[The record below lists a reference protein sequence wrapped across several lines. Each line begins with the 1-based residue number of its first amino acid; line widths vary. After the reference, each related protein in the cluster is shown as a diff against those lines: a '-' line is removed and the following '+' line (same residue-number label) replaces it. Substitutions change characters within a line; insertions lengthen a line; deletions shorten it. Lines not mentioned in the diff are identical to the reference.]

1 MQAKD
6 LIKWKEISLVLSGNP
21 NTVRSDRPNTKHSE
35 KIEALLDYVQDWIDK
50 KGNVGEVKVTIKA
63 PVKCETSDLES
74 EEVEIPEP
82 VQVKKQDYVSV
93 DSLPKDRKLMS
104 EDGYRGLYSSGK
116 KFYTNK
122 VKSGGLDIR
131 EWSKLSKAKEYLDN
145 LK

>member
-1 MQAKD
+1 M
-6 LIKWKEISLVLSGNP
+6 
-21 NTVRSDRPNTKHSE
+21 
-35 KIEALLDYVQDWIDK
+35 KIENHNIYEYILIGGALDMDW
-50 KGNVGEVKVTIKA
+50 KVSIITTTYNDADNLKRI
-63 PVKCETSDLES
+63 VD
-74 EEVEIPEP
+74 
-82 VQVKKQDYVSV
+82 QVKKQDYVSV